1 MEKGEQGGA
10 HVTFIIKKEIRKL
23 AIQKCLYSSSKRG
36 IVYKYLYQGN
46 YVSNIYAKDVDTCS
60 VCCVCVRAHMCE
72 RVMKAESKLLNF
84 QKVFL

>member
-1 MEKGEQGGA
+1 MGERKERKKMEKGEQGGA

-36 IVYKYLYQGN
+36 IVYKYLYKGN

-60 VCCVCVRAHMCE
+60 VCLCVCVRT
-72 RVMKAESKLLNF
+72 RVRVL
-84 QKVFL
+84 